1 MASFLLFLLSFLIL
15 TLIHTRKLRN
25 EFYTDISLLL
35 LLLFFVYFSCGFF
48 FWFVLG
54 TVLPIAVVYWMGFCS
69 DSYFSLLLRV
79 LFDLLSTRWSWILS
93 PGQVRSGQ
101 PVWWCLLSLSPTS
114 TDECRWISS
123 WMSVNPSSL
132 FSSKFTGLAIFIWG
146 DGGQSGV
153 SGLS

>member
-54 TVLPIAVVYWMGFCS
+54 TVLPIAVVY
-69 DSYFSLLLRV
+69 
-79 LFDLLSTRWSWILS
+79 
-93 PGQVRSGQ
+93 
-101 PVWWCLLSLSPTS
+101 
-114 TDECRWISS
+114 
-123 WMSVNPSSL
+123 
-132 FSSKFTGLAIFIWG
+132 
-146 DGGQSGV
+146 
-153 SGLS
+153 